1 MHAVVAGSGIA
12 GLFAA
17 LRLADSGIEVTIV
30 TKQRPTDSSTNW
42 AQGGIAAILDRTD
55 GEGRQQHIEDTLTA
69 GAGICDE
76 EVVRLVVE
84 EAGDR
89 IRDLLAMGV
98 QFQRQGED
106 FHLLREGG
114 HSARRILHA
123 KDATGKEIERALSE
137 RAASHELVTLMPN
150 TLAVDLIQTT
160 HGSPEKG
167 ISGIWCLDLDSGEM
181 LTLEADALILA
192 TGGAG
197 QLWGRTT
204 NPSVAT
210 GDGMAMANRAGA
222 KCRDMAFIQ
231 FHPTALAL
239 EGDRPFLITEALRGE
254 GGVLLDEEGINSY
267 RLEGGNP
274 EDYSF
279 TLNHSTM
286 GSLATRDVVA
296 RACDQVMKEKG
307 EPYVWLLTEHLD
319 FDHLNQEF
327 PNIAQR
333 LERNGL
339 KIGPDPIPVAPAAH
353 YMVGG
358 IAVDLEGRALSK
370 SDQIIPGLFA
380 IGEVACTGMHG
391 GNRLASN
398 SLLEAVVFAQR
409 ASSAIIAEGR
419 ECSRGAPDWRA
430 EGLDDLVEHLP
441 LVNDLEMLRSTMID
455 EVGLVRRNSRLN
467 RAVRRID
474 LLNQEVDLIWRNS
487 LPTRELIELRNMVEV
502 ASLVADDARNRVE
515 NIGLHY
521 NADLE

>member
-1 MHAVVAGSGIA
+1 MRAVVAGSGIA

-17 LRLADSGIEVTIV
+17 LRLANSGIEVVIV

-55 GEGRQQHIEDTLTA
+55 GKGKQRHIADTINA

-76 EVVRLVVE
+76 EVVQIVVE

-89 IRDLLAMGV
+89 IRDLLDLGV
-98 QFQRQGED
+98 RFQKDGNS
-106 FHLLREGG
+106 FHMVKEGG
-114 HSARRILHA
+114 HSDRRILHA

-137 RAASHELVTLMPN
+137 KASNHELITLMPN
-150 TLAVDLIQTT
+150 TLAVDLIQTV
-160 HGSPEKG
+160 HGQPEKG
-167 ISGIWCLDLDSGEM
+167 ISGMWCLNLENNRM
-181 LTLEADALILA
+181 ITVEADAIILA

-210 GDGMAMANRAGA
+210 GDGMAMAKRAGA

-254 GGVLLDEEGINSY
+254 GAVLLCDEGLRKYRNEGS
-267 RLEGGNP
+267 NP
-274 EDYSF
+274 EEFSF
-279 TLNHSTM
+279 TLAHSSK
-286 GSLATRDVVA
+286 GSLATRDIVA
-296 RACDQVMKEKG
+296 RACDQEMKESG
-307 EPYVWLLTEHLD
+307 CQHVWLVTEHLD
-319 FDHLNQEF
+319 FEELKEAF
-327 PNIAQR
+327 PNISNR
-333 LERNGL
+333 LQRNGL
-339 KIGPDPIPVAPAAH
+339 RLGPDPIPVAPAAH

-358 IAVDLEGRALSK
+358 ISVDLEGKALSK
-370 SDQIIPGLFA
+370 SGNTIPGLYA

-409 ASSAIIAEGR
+409 ASSSIIAEQR
-419 ECSRGAPDWRA
+419 NCPRNSPDWRA
-430 EGLDDLVEHLP
+430 EGLGDLVEHLP

-467 RAVRRID
+467 RAARRIE
-474 LLNQEVDLIWRNS
+474 LLEKEVDLIWRNS
-487 LPTRELIELRNMVEV
+487 IPTRELVELRNMVDV
-502 ASLVADDARNRVE
+502 ASLVTEDARQRNMNV
-515 NIGLHY
+515 GLHF